1 MTRVRL
7 KRLAKVI
14 AGQSPSSD
22 DVSDFNDEGLPFLQ
36 GNAEFGVISPSPA
49 YRCDMA
55 PKQAKPGDIL
65 LSVRAPVG
73 ALNRADRAYG
83 IGRGLAAVR
92 PGKNV
97 IRGYLW
103 WVLHASVESLRAIAT
118 GSTYEAVTAEDV
130 GDIRVN
136 DLALSEQSSIAD
148 YLDRETARIDSLIAA
163 QRRLISLLEERRQA
177 LVSAVVE
184 GKAFGGSD
192 A

>member
-1 MTRVRL
+1 
-7 KRLAKVI
+7 
-14 AGQSPSSD
+14 
-22 DVSDFNDEGLPFLQ
+22 
-36 GNAEFGVISPSPA
+36 
-49 YRCDMA
+49 
-55 PKQAKPGDIL
+55 
-65 LSVRAPVG
+65 
-73 ALNRADRAYG
+73 
-83 IGRGLAAVR
+83 
-92 PGKNV
+92 
-97 IRGYLW
+97 
-103 WVLHASVESLRAIAT
+103 VESLRAIAT